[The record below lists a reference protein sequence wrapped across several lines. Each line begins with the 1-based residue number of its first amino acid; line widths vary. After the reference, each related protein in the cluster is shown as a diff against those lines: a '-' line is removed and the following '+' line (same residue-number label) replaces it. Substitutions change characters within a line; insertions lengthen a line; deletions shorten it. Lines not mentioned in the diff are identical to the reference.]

1 MNIYYLLNLSERDIE
16 SLIIESIAE
25 TKKNLQGL
33 TTERTCKIYSDEVR
47 ACLRKRHLASQKVD
61 TEYLGYP
68 YSHVFNLV
76 KIDDSEDFL
85 IDLTF
90 KQFNS
95 NEFNLLSTKGYIK
108 VDTLSLLEYLEIV
121 GNPFEKDNKSKEL
134 K

>member
-16 SLIIESIAE
+16 SIIIESIAE
-25 TKKNLQGL
+25 TKKDLQGL
-33 TTERTCKIYSDEVR
+33 TTDRTCKIYSDAVKSH
-47 ACLRKRHLASQKVD
+47 LRKRHIASQKVD
-61 TEYLGYP
+61 TVYLGYP
-68 YSHVFNLV
+68 DSHVFNLV
-76 KIDDSEDFL
+76 KINDSEDFL

-95 NEFNLLSTKGYIK
+95 NEFNSLSTKGYIK

-121 GNPFEKDNKSKEL
+121 GNPFEKDNKNKGL